1 MRVISERK
9 RRCIMAERRT
19 PKEAPS
25 GSKGDQGRD
34 AKAEFRAYKNRI
46 EQAATS
52 GQASAAFHAG
62 SPVGPLMGFGPRP
75 GHSMGLPGRGAG
87 MPSYPVAPG
96 LQERDTTATLL
107 GGLGTT
113 LRLAVE
119 LLNAGLSGGTRVLQ
133 ELASSGFGPHD
144 SCGCHGCGNCFGGCC
159 EPCCQPS
166 CCQPSC
172 CGCDSCTPSVGTC
185 C

>member
-1 MRVISERK
+1 
-9 RRCIMAERRT
+9 MAERRT
-19 PKEAPS
+19 PKESPS
-25 GSKGDQGRD
+25 GSKSDQGRD

-46 EQAATS
+46 EQAATT
-52 GQASAAFHAG
+52 GQASAAFHPG
-62 SPVGPLMGFGPRP
+62 SPVGPQMGFGPWP
-75 GHSMGLPGRGAG
+75 GHSMGLQGPGAG

-96 LQERDTTATLL
+96 LQERDTAATLL

-113 LRLAVE
+113 LRLAVD
-119 LLNAGLSGGTRVLQ
+119 LLNAGLAGGTRVLQ

-144 SCGCHGCGNCFGGCC
+144 SCGCHGCGSSCGGCC
-159 EPCCQPS
+159 EPCCRPS